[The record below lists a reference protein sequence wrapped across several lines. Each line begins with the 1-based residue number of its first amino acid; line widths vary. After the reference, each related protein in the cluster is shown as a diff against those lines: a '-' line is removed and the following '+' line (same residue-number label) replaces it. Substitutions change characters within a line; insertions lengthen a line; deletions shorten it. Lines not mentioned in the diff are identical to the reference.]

1 MAWGEPGGLLSE
13 ELAQSPH
20 LRLQGLGE
28 LPFRV
33 APANSSKPIDAC
45 FQITHKISLYG
56 HFRREHILREHMPF
70 GALCLIELGNK
81 HSAQRLN
88 VESIRVVTLNV

>member
-1 MAWGEPGGLLSE
+1 MGAAVGRAGF
-13 ELAQSPH
+13 QDCTCQF
-20 LRLQGLGE
+20 LRVQRLGE

-33 APANSSKPIDAC
+33 APANSTKPIDAGS
-45 FQITHKISLYG
+45 QITHKISLYG
-56 HFRREHILREHMPF
+56 HFRREHTLREHMPL

-81 HSAQRLN
+81 HSAQLLN

>member
-1 MAWGEPGGLLSE
+1 MGAAVGRAGF
-13 ELAQSPH
+13 QDCTCQF
-20 LRLQGLGE
+20 LRVQRLGE

-33 APANSSKPIDAC
+33 APANSAKPIDAG

-56 HFRREHILREHMPF
+56 HFRREHTLREHMPL

-81 HSAQRLN
+81 HSAQLLN